1 MLATEN
7 VEIHAKLVG
16 IDLCQ
21 GRDIVGL
28 LAILFNWLN
37 FLLYVL
43 LCLLLVSV
51 RHILVS
57 KVTFLL

>member
-28 LAILFNWLN
+28 LAIFFKWLN
-37 FLLYVL
+37 FLIYVL
-43 LCLLLVSV
+43 LNLMIVHV

>member
-28 LAILFNWLN
+28 LAI
-37 FLLYVL
+37 FLKWPDFLIYVL
-43 LCLLLVSV
+43 
-51 RHILVS
+51 
-57 KVTFLL
+57 

>member
-16 IDLCQ
+16 IHLCQ

-28 LAILFNWLN
+28 LAIFFKWPD
-37 FLLYVL
+37 FLIYVL
-43 LCLLLVSV
+43 
-51 RHILVS
+51 
-57 KVTFLL
+57 